1 MAVGVAGYIAVAA
14 YGLYPLAGFLL
25 LLLAYGLSVG
35 TLVAVFQVI
44 YGAIHYFH
52 RSKGNKYYLN
62 HCKGAV
68 LWLAGL
74 MVWLIGMANGYV
86 LTA

>member
-1 MAVGVAGYIAVAA
+1 MGVAGYIAVAV

-35 TLVAVFQVI
+35 ALVAVFQVI

-52 RSKGNKYYLN
+52 WSRGNKYYLG
-62 HCKGAV
+62 HCKGGAF
-68 LWLAGL
+68 WLAGL
-74 MVWLIGMANGYV
+74 VAWLIGLANGYV